1 MPRFSYLALDTT
13 GEEIR
18 GFVDGPT
25 ADWVSQRLA
34 TDALIPIEID
44 HAEGHRDAVD
54 TLRKY
59 LPVSVE
65 DLALFSS
72 QFALMLDT
80 GLPILT
86 ALDLLAGS
94 TSKPKLRYALEEAME
109 RIRGG
114 TTLHDALAG
123 TGQFPGIYLNMIR
136 AAETSGTLVEVLQQL
151 SSYLD
156 REAELRGR
164 LKGAM
169 IYPTFLIVLSLAV
182 VTFLMVAIIPKFT
195 KVLVDMGVELPWP
208 TLALMAISAFL
219 MAHWP
224 WILLGVGG
232 LGVGAWFLLRDE
244 AIRLRLDGLA
254 LALPG
259 LGPLV
264 SKSSLA
270 RLTFVL
276 GSLLTGGIAIV
287 EALEVAGR
295 TAGNRKVRLAVESAR
310 REIISGRGIAEALSA
325 SGAMPALVLQMVS
338 IGEATGNL
346 DRVLLRVSELY
357 DQQVARI
364 TDALLRLVEPALI
377 VVLGGV
383 VGFIALSLV
392 LPMVKAVASYGG

>member
-1 MPRFSYLALDTT
+1 MPRFSYLALDTS
-13 GEEIR
+13 GEEIH
-18 GFVDGPT
+18 GFVDGPS

-44 HAEGHRDAVD
+44 LAEGSRDAVD

-94 TSKPKLRYALEEAME
+94 TSKPKLRDALEEAME

-208 TLALMAISAFL
+208 TLALMAISSFL

-224 WILLGVGG
+224 WILLGVSG
-232 LGVGAWFLLRDE
+232 LGVGTWFLLRDE

-259 LGPLV
+259 VGPLV

-295 TAGNRKVRLAVESAR
+295 TAGNRRVRLAVEGAR

-364 TDALLRLVEPALI
+364 TDGLLRLVEPALI